1 MGMKFKKMIPANGI
15 LCFHWPTGKNLG
27 KENKLELQSWFH
39 LNAVFL
45 VGFFSPLV
53 FLNTFVFRDAS
64 SFLQLG
70 ISPTFEP
77 WTVSLPPAQ
86 G

>member
-1 MGMKFKKMIPANGI
+1 M
-15 LCFHWPTGKNLG
+15 CFAWLRTVALSIVYSTKNLG

-45 VGFFSPLV
+45 VGFPPPLV

-77 WTVSLPPAQ
+77 LTVSLPPAQ

>member
-1 MGMKFKKMIPANGI
+1 M
-15 LCFHWPTGKNLG
+15 CFAWLRTVALSIVYSTKNLG

-45 VGFFSPLV
+45 VGFFPPLV

-77 WTVSLPPAQ
+77 LTVSLPPAQ

>member
-1 MGMKFKKMIPANGI
+1 MFRLALNHRFVN
-15 LCFHWPTGKNLG
+15 CVFHEEG